1 MVGKV
6 ARLIP
11 MEDVRVV
18 QLPTT
23 MLGWQLH
30 LHLYPCETP
39 HWLAWTPCEWD
50 FFCYLIVFICVRGNE
65 RLPLCYSYLRDVPEF
80 QVYIIGLVVSKT
92 PFP

>member
-1 MVGKV
+1 MKNLFVACFFPHTEGGRKGLEDSMVGKV

-11 MEDVRVV
+11 MEDVRVI

-50 FFCYLIVFICVRGNE
+50 FFVTY
-65 RLPLCYSYLRDVPEF
+65 
-80 QVYIIGLVVSKT
+80 
-92 PFP
+92 